1 LLRGIEPAGLYPLS
15 SRFGSSPLS
24 MYIAMGNG
32 TPGVVLRE
40 QGFSGKTLIT
50 LGINYS
56 QMHDSSACLVRGG
69 ELLFA
74 VAEERLSRVKHD
86 ARFPQNAIRACL
98 DFGKVRADQL
108 DEVCFCWPTAGPLYR
123 HDLKCYASGKMPLTY
138 LSGLNSTLYFLSMW
152 HQESGAKKFAQQF
165 GPTRAKMRFVD
176 HHLAHAISAY
186 AYSGFDEAAVA
197 VMDGR
202 GAWEATSIWHGRNGR
217 LEHMLTIP
225 FPDSIGFFYS
235 GFTEF
240 LGFQPNSD
248 EWKVMGL
255 APYGQPGIDLS
266 AFIDVHAAPY
276 RVQARQL
283 ATNGTAPLARMTA
296 KLGPPRAAESEIDD
310 RHKNI
315 AYAVQDAC
323 ETAMMNVVRLAIEK
337 TGCRSVCLAGGVAL
351 NSKANGKI
359 ASSGMVERFFVQP
372 AATDDGAA
380 LGAAFA
386 PYLDNNGK
394 LPNKAMRHGYWGPSF
409 DDEAIEAALR
419 TYKLHYTRLVDPA
432 VTAAELLEQGKILG
446 WFQGRMEFGPR
457 ALGSRSILAD
467 PRDPEMNTRVNNA
480 VKFREWWRPFAPS
493 LKKEA
498 AEEYLECVSDSP
510 FMILTAQVRPE
521 KRGVIPAVT
530 HVDGSARPQTVE
542 KEINPLYWRVID
554 EFGKRTGVPVVMN
567 TSFNLRGE
575 AIVHT
580 PADAI
585 RTFFSSGMDALVIG
599 SFLVGK

>member
-1 LLRGIEPAGLYPLS
+1 
-15 SRFGSSPLS
+15 
-24 MYIAMGNG
+24 M
-32 TPGVVLRE
+32 
-40 QGFSGKTLIT
+40 IT

-56 QMHDSSACLVRGG
+56 QMHDSSACIVGDG

-74 VAEERLSRVKHD
+74 VAEERISRAKHD

-98 DFGKVRADQL
+98 EFARTRAEQL
-108 DEVCFCWPTAGPLYR
+108 DEVCFGWPTIGPLYR
-123 HDLKCYASGKMPLTY
+123 HDLKCYAAGQIPLTY
-138 LSGLNSTLYFLSMW
+138 LNGLNSTLYFLSMW
-152 HQESGAKKFAQQF
+152 HQESGAKKFAQLF

-186 AYSGFDEAAVA
+186 AYSGFDEASVA

-202 GAWEATSIWHGRNGR
+202 GAWEATSLWHGRNGR
-217 LEHMLTIP
+217 LEHLLTIP

-240 LGFQPNSD
+240 LGFTPNSD

-255 APYGQPGIDLS
+255 APYGQPGVDLS
-266 AFIDVHAAPY
+266 AFINVNAAPY
-276 RVQARQL
+276 RIHSRQL
-283 ATNGTAPLARMTA
+283 AANGASAHARMA
-296 KLGPPRAAESEIDD
+296 ALLGPPRVAESEIDD

-323 ETAMMNVVRLAIEK
+323 ETAMMNVVKLAIDK
-337 TGCRSVCLAGGVAL
+337 TGCRKVCLAGGVAL

-359 ASSGMVERFFVQP
+359 AASGIVDQIFVQP
-372 AATDDGAA
+372 AASDDGVA
-380 LGAAFA
+380 LGAALV
-386 PYLDNNGK
+386 PYLDSGGK
-394 LPNKAMRHGYWGPSF
+394 LPNRAMRHGYWGPSF
-409 DDEAIEAALR
+409 DDNAIEAALR
-419 TYKLHYTRLVDPA
+419 TYKLRCAKLADPA
-432 VTAAELLEQGKILG
+432 GAAVELLSQGKILG

-467 PRDPEMNTRVNNA
+467 PRDPEMNAKVNNA

-498 AEEYLECVSDSP
+498 ADEYLESATDSP

-521 KRGVIPAVT
+521 KRSVIPAVT

-542 KEINPLYWRVID
+542 KEINPIYWRLID
-554 EFGKRTGVPVVMN
+554 EFGRRTGVPVVMN

-580 PADAI
+580 PTDAI

-599 SFLVGK
+599 SFLVEK